1 MFFDI
6 NPSNGVPVYEQV
18 TRQVKFAIANGAYE
32 AGQMIPSV
40 REMARNLAINPNT
53 VARAYRQLQDEQVV
67 ETVRGS
73 GLAVSSG
80 AKSVCRTE
88 RSKLV
93 RQRIVAV
100 LQEAIQ
106 SQLGADDIRQ
116 IMEQEL
122 DRLAS
127 KRLSQRNTS

>member
-53 VARAYRQLQDEQVV
+53 VARAYRQLQDEQVI
-67 ETVRGS
+67 ETVSGS
-73 GLAVSSG
+73 GIAVSRG
-80 AKSVCRTE
+80 AKAVCRTD
-88 RSKLV
+88 RTKLI
-93 RQRIVAV
+93 RARISGV

-106 SQLGADDIRQ
+106 SQLSVPEIQ
-116 IMEQEL
+116 QMVTIEL
-122 DRLAS
+122 
-127 KRLSQRNTS
+127 QRIAPQ